1 MTRSINDQQFIN
13 VSSIYIYIVSLYIII
28 YIYTQYIYNICII
41 CQVDEV
47 INQTYNSGD
56 PFLYHQHRARLLRPD
71 PPHDLGENVDH
82 LCHVVMRFRHLCLH
96 LPCWPKINRICSIA
110 GNPGSCFPWSM
121 SEITFSFTK
130 LCPKW
135 LAVHLHH
142 GCQNTRGTQVAL
154 VYHQFPGSL
163 SHKKWSTNMNIMN
176 QQFKKKKYTMIVD
189 ALPKVTNFPCH
200 DNKHFKY
207 QSYSPV
213 ATSFSSDFKLPS
225 GRFQDSL
232 RGGALVHF
240 HSSQARRRQRDPNIK
255 SPWFLNGKNGG
266 LNNNQNWFNMIWDI
280 WVSITHMLKSCQ
292 V

>member
-1 MTRSINDQQFIN
+1 MCKTCAAEPTGYESCGLSWGTTELRTLFFSDPETGIFFQNGQKYNGTHFC
-13 VSSIYIYIVSLYIII
+13 VPKGASG
-28 YIYTQYIYNICII
+28 NICII

-163 SHKKWSTNMNIMN
+163 SHKK
-176 QQFKKKKYTMIVD
+176 
-189 ALPKVTNFPCH
+189 
-200 DNKHFKY
+200 
-207 QSYSPV
+207 
-213 ATSFSSDFKLPS
+213 
-225 GRFQDSL
+225 
-232 RGGALVHF
+232 
-240 HSSQARRRQRDPNIK
+240 
-255 SPWFLNGKNGG
+255 
-266 LNNNQNWFNMIWDI
+266 
-280 WVSITHMLKSCQ
+280 
-292 V
+292 